1 MKKRSTA
8 MILCLLLGGL
18 GIHRFYLG
26 EAGKGILYIIT
37 VGGFLGLIPLID
49 LIIWMLGSE
58 ESFDQKYN
66 AQAIQKEQTKVQK
79 EMLAEM
85 KKSNS

>member
-1 MKKRSTA
+1 

-37 VGGFLGLIPLID
+37 VGGFLGLIPLIE
-49 LIIWMLGSE
+49 LIIGMLGSE

>member
-37 VGGFLGLIPLID
+37 IGGFFGLIPLID
-49 LIIWMLGSE
+49 LIVWVLGSD

-66 AQAIQKEQTKVQK
+66 AQAIQKENLKTQK
-79 EMLAEM
+79 EILEVM
-85 KKSNS
+85 KNK

>member
-1 MKKRSTA
+1 